1 MGSVL
6 RDALPRL
13 WHVGLCWR
21 WGSVGTVPLVEL
33 PPRCGVPLQAAP
45 ITGLQ
50 ERGPGSGEEG
60 TEDAGTRRPPPSPS
74 PAVGAGGQREGGQ
87 HRGAQRG
94 SGGRRGAAGAAAAE
108 AV

>member
-1 MGSVL
+1 M
-6 RDALPRL
+6 
-13 WHVGLCWR
+13 
-21 WGSVGTVPLVEL
+21 GTVPLIEL
-33 PPRCGVPLQAAP
+33 PPRCGVPLQAP

-50 ERGPGSGEEG
+50 EWGPGSGEEG